1 MFGCSDVRRQKSGER
16 ILELRAP
23 VPVPRQVQALGRMKH
38 YRADIIRLQQR
49 GEFSLADRGA
59 TAERTPLG
67 IRVGREKLHE
77 FGRRDL
83 GAIGEDLLQSRQQ
96 PDPCTRLG
104 VLP

>member
-1 MFGCSDVRRQKSGER
+1 MS
-16 ILELRAP
+16 
-23 VPVPRQVQALGRMKH
+23 RQVRAFVRVEND
-38 YRADIIRLQQR
+38 RADIIRLQLR

-67 IRVGREKLHE
+67 IRIGREQLHE